1 VSKVPELPFHMIV
14 NAMRRDGWIVV
25 RKRGSH
31 IQLQKR
37 VGDEVRRSTVP
48 AHRPVKMS
56 TLAKILKQA
65 SIDVDRFLGL
75 L

>member
-1 VSKVPELPFHMIV
+1 MSKVPELPYHRIV
-14 NAMRRDGWIVV
+14 NALRRDGWLVA
-25 RKRGSH
+25 RTRGSH

-37 VGDEVRRSTVP
+37 VGDETQRLTVP
-48 AHRPVKMS
+48 AHRPVKRS